1 MRKRNWNWAFCN
13 WNKEQ
18 RTKNKEQGIEIS
30 IFNLFMRRVVV
41 TGMGALTPIGNNLES
56 YWSNLQN
63 GVSGAAPITKFDT
76 TKFKTNFACELKNFD
91 PKDHFD
97 VKELRKYDP
106 FSQYAL
112 VAVDEAVKDSA
123 IDFDSLNKDRIGVIW
138 GSGNGGIQTFQDQ
151 MKEYCEGD
159 GTPRF
164 TPFFIPRILVDI
176 ASGIISIKYGLRG
189 VNFCPVSACATSN
202 TAMIEAFNYIKW
214 GKAEMIITGGSE
226 AAINEAAIGGFS
238 SAKALSTRN
247 DSPET
252 ASRPFDVT
260 RDGFVMGEGAGAMIL
275 EEYEHA
281 IKRGAKIYAEVVGGG
296 MAADAYHLTGT
307 HPEGDGAVLGMNEAL
322 REAEITAEKIDYI
335 NMHATSTPLGDNS
348 ELIAAKR
355 VFGERHALSISAT
368 KSMTGHL
375 LGAAGAIEGIACV
388 MALKDQLVPPTINTT
403 DIEPDFKDLFDFPMG
418 KAKKKD
424 LTYAMSNTFGF
435 GGHIASIIFKKFE
448 G

>member
-1 MRKRNWNWAFCN
+1 
-13 WNKEQ
+13 
-18 RTKNKEQGIEIS
+18 
-30 IFNLFMRRVVV
+30 MRRVVI
-41 TGMGALTPIGNNLES
+41 TGMGALTPIGNNLEEF
-56 YWSNLQN
+56 WSNLQK

-76 TKFKTNFACELKNFD
+76 SKFKAQFACELKGYD
-91 PKDHFD
+91 PAEYFH
-97 VKELRKYDP
+97 VKELRQYDR
-106 FSQYAL
+106 FSLYAL
-112 VAVDEAVKDSA
+112 HTVNEALTNGK
-123 IDFDSLNKDRIGVIW
+123 IDFEGLNKDRIGVIW

-202 TAMIEAFNYIKW
+202 TALIEAFNYIKW
-214 GKAEMIITGGSE
+214 DKADMIITGGSE
-226 AAINEAAIGGFS
+226 AAITECAIGGFS

-260 RDGFVMGEGAGAMIL
+260 RDGFVMGEGAGALIL

-281 IKRGAKIYAEVVGGG
+281 KNRGAIIYGEVVGGG

-307 HPEGDGAVLGMNEAL
+307 HPEGDGAVLGMNEAM
-322 REAEITAEKIDYI
+322 REAGIVADDIDYV
-335 NMHATSTPLGDNS
+335 NMHATSTSLGDNS
-348 ELIAAKR
+348 ELIAASR
-355 VFGERHALSISAT
+355 VFGERKSLSISAT

-388 MALKDQLVPPTINTT
+388 MALKDGIVPPTINTT
-403 DIEPDFKDLFDFPMG
+403 EIEPDFKDKFDFPLG
-418 KAKKKD
+418 KAVTKNMN
-424 LTYAMSNTFGF
+424 YAMSNTFGF
-435 GGHIASIIFKKFE
+435 GGHIASVVFKKFE
-448 G
+448 E

>member
-1 MRKRNWNWAFCN
+1 
-13 WNKEQ
+13 
-18 RTKNKEQGIEIS
+18 
-30 IFNLFMRRVVV
+30 MRRVVI
-41 TGMGALTPIGNNLES
+41 TGIGALTPIGNNLND
-56 YWSNLQN
+56 YWTSLKN
-63 GVSGAAPITKFDT
+63 GVSGAASITKFDT
-76 TKFKTNFACELKNFD
+76 SKFKTTFACELKNFD
-91 PKDHFD
+91 PKEHFD
-97 VKELRKYDP
+97 VKEIRKYDP

-112 VAVDEAVKDSA
+112 VAVDEAIKNGN
-123 IDFDSLNKDRIGVIW
+123 IDFETLNKDRIGVIW

-151 MKEYCEGD
+151 MMEFCEGD

-202 TAMIEAFNYIKW
+202 TALIEAFNYIKW
-214 GKAEMIITGGSE
+214 DKADMIITGGSE
-226 AAINEAAIGGFS
+226 AAINQSAIGGFS

-252 ASRPFDVT
+252 ASRPFDVS
-260 RDGFVMGEGAGAMIL
+260 RDGFVMGEGAGALIL

-281 IKRGAKIYAEVVGGG
+281 KKRGATIYGEVVGGG

-307 HPEGDGAVLGMNEAL
+307 HPEGDGAVLGMTEAM
-322 REAEITAEKIDYI
+322 REAGITSADIDYI
-335 NMHATSTPLGDNS
+335 NMHATSTAQGDNS

-355 VFGERHALSISAT
+355 VFGERRSLSISAT

-388 MALKDQLVPPTINTT
+388 MALQEGMVPPTINTT
-403 DIEPDFKDLFDFPMG
+403 EIEPDFKNLFDYPLG
-418 KAKKKD
+418 KAIPKKMI
-424 LTYAMSNTFGF
+424 YAMSNTFGF

-448 G
+448 A

>member
-1 MRKRNWNWAFCN
+1 
-13 WNKEQ
+13 
-18 RTKNKEQGIEIS
+18 
-30 IFNLFMRRVVV
+30 MRRVVV

-151 MKEYCEGD
+151 MKEYCDGD

-355 VFGERHALSISAT
+355 VFGERNSVSISAT

-403 DIEPDFKDLFDFPMG
+403 DIEPEFKDLFDFPMG

-435 GGHIASIIFKKFE
+435 GGHIASIVFKRFE
-448 G
+448 K